1 MSDSTAAVAPALQK
15 SDRTR
20 ILVYCGVII
29 FVLNTISPAS
39 GFQVVPMA
47 FILKNRLHLG
57 ASELALFGAWASIP
71 GLLSIAFGMV
81 RDFWNPFR
89 LGDRGYLMLFGGG
102 SALTFAVFAFLP
114 VSLPMLL
121 AATIIT
127 SFCFL
132 FAWSAWNGLGS
143 VIGQQFAMSGQI
155 SALWNVLGTITIFA
169 ALFLGGILSEHLE
182 TLSAADA
189 VRIVF
194 LIGAAIMAVIAL
206 TGVWRPDAVYTHLDK
221 SREEKRDLLADLRR
235 LVAHRA
241 IYPALGIWMIW
252 NFSPGGATVL
262 QYHLANTLH
271 GTDSQYG
278 AYAAVFSI
286 AFVPT
291 LLLFGYLSPRYPLS
305 RLLWWSLP
313 LAVPQMLPVLF
324 AQSANQVVLAAI
336 PMGLLGGM
344 ANGATLDLV
353 IRSCPKGLE
362 GTLMM
367 LAWSLYTV
375 ASSLGNVFGTFVY
388 DAWGFTAC
396 IVITTAVYALMLPLA
411 ALVPKDLIAT
421 PDGAPVTVEGPLS

>member
-1 MSDSTAAVAPALQK
+1 MSDSATPALEK
-15 SDRTR
+15 SGRAR
-20 ILVYCGVII
+20 ILFYCGVII
-29 FVLNTISPAS
+29 IVLNTISPAS
-39 GFQVVPMA
+39 GFQVVPVA
-47 FILKNRLHLG
+47 FILKNKLHLS
-57 ASELALFGAWASIP
+57 ASGLALFSAWASIP
-71 GLLSIAFGMV
+71 GYLSFAFGLA

-89 LGDRGYLMLFGGG
+89 LGDRGYLMLFGGA
-102 SALTFAVFAFLP
+102 SAFFFTLFAFIP
-114 VSLPMLL
+114 VSLPMLM
-121 AATIIT
+121 AATVLT

-155 SALWNVLGTITIFA
+155 SALWNILGTITIFA
-169 ALFLGGILSEHLE
+169 ALFLGGFLSEHLE
-182 TLSAADA
+182 HQSADDA

-194 LIGAAIMAVIAL
+194 LTGAVIMAGIAL

-221 SREEKRDLLADLRR
+221 SREGHRDFFADLRR
-235 LVAHRA
+235 LFAHKA
-241 IYPALGIWMIW
+241 IYPALGIWLIW

-262 QYHLANTLH
+262 QYHLSDTLH

-291 LLLFGYLSPRYPLS
+291 LLLFGWLSPRYPLS
-305 RLLWWSLP
+305 RLLWISLA

-324 AQSANQVVLAAI
+324 AQTANQVVLAAV

-344 ANGATLDLV
+344 LNAAVLDLL
-353 IRSCPKGLE
+353 IRACPKGLE

-375 ASSLGNVFGTFVY
+375 ASSLGNVFGTAVY
-388 DAWGFTAC
+388 DRYGFTAC
-396 IVITTAVYALMLPLA
+396 IIITTAVYALMLPLA
-411 ALVPKDLIAT
+411 SFIPRAVIAT
-421 PDGAPVTVEGPLS
+421 PDGAPVTAEGPLS